1 MLEEELKKGIEDVQL
16 TEEVLWW
23 LFLLLCFM
31 DHRVCKKSTVWLAIL
46 CKCGHTIYINCM
58 NPTLWKFP
66 CYSSR
71 GRSYRKR
78 KWIRDIIEKNGKMN
92 KYYYLYS
99 IVYTVIVYMYRKC
112 SGSNNVLY
120 TCIFLDKWCVPCIQY
135 TYHRWQH
142 LRWMSAAVRL
152 YFLFILFILLIT

>member
-1 MLEEELKKGIEDVQL
+1 MLGEELKKGIEDVQL

-23 LFLLLCFM
+23 LFFLLCIM
-31 DHRVCKKSTVWLAIL
+31 GHRFCKKSTVWLAIL

-71 GRSYRKR
+71 GRSNRKR
-78 KWIRDIIEKNGKMN
+78 KWIRDIIEKMEKW
-92 KYYYLYS
+92 

-120 TCIFLDKWCVPCIQY
+120 TCIFLDCINGVCC
-135 TYHRWQH
+135 TYNTHIINGSIWDGCQQ
-142 LRWMSAAVRL
+142 L
-152 YFLFILFILLIT
+152 